1 MSDKSSVLKKVK
13 KIVSTEVGITGA
25 ELVSQCRKQEFVY
38 ARMIFTCICNKRF
51 GITQREIAAYLKL
64 KQPMISLYL
73 SNTIKDLEFN
83 ERFIKKYNSC
93 YERLKKL
100 DEVYNKLETR
110 NRILS
115 K

>member
-25 ELVSQCRKQEFVY
+25 ELVSQCRKQEYVY

-51 GITQREIAAYLKL
+51 GITQKEIAEYLKL

-73 SNTIKDLEFN
+73 SNTVKDLQHN
-83 ERFIKKYNSC
+83 EKFRRKYNAC
-93 YERLKKL
+93 YDRLNKL
-100 DEVYNKLETR
+100 DEVQENLVTK
-110 NRILS
+110 NIILS

>member
-51 GITQREIAAYLKL
+51 GITQKEISEYLKL

-73 SNTIKDLEFN
+73 SNTVKDLQHN
-83 ERFIKKYNSC
+83 ERFRRKYNAC
-93 YERLKKL
+93 YDRLNKL
-100 DEVYNKLETR
+100 DEVHDKIEAK

>member
-25 ELVSQCRKQEFVY
+25 ELISKCRKQEFVY

-51 GITQREIAAYLKL
+51 GITQKDIAEYLKL
-64 KQPMISLYL
+64 KQPIISLYL
-73 SNTIKDLEFN
+73 SNTVKDLQHN
-83 ERFIKKYNSC
+83 ERFIRKYNAC
-93 YERLKKL
+93 YDHLNRL
-100 DEVYNKLETR
+100 DEVHNKLEAK
-110 NRILS
+110 NKILS

>member
-13 KIVSTEVGITGA
+13 KIVSTEVGITGV

-51 GITQREIAAYLKL
+51 GITQKEIAEYLKL

-73 SNTIKDLEFN
+73 SNTVKDLQHN
-83 ERFIKKYNSC
+83 EIFRRKYSAC
-93 YERLKKL
+93 YDHLKKL
-100 DEVYNKLETR
+100 DEVNEKLETK
-110 NRILS
+110 NKILS